1 MTEPR
6 GRAARWRSS
15 LLLVPG
21 AAVSFGAAVA
31 WAAGTTPTGASSTP
45 PSPPVHPPRPAAHV
59 RPADIAYRHRLEAQ
73 LREHRR
79 HVAHLQGRLARLRA
93 QAARI
98 AHSGVGL
105 SGPVGPVVAPVS
117 VPAGPVYVPPPPP
130 VAAPPPP
137 APPVHTT
144 TGASGHP

>member
-6 GRAARWRSS
+6 GRAARWQAS

-31 WAAGTTPTGASSTP
+31 WAAGTTPASNSSAPSTP
-45 PSPPVHPPRPAAHV
+45 PGQHARAATHPRAA
-59 RPADIAYRHRLEAQ
+59 DLAYRHRLEAQ

-79 HVAHLQGRLARLRA
+79 HVGQLQNRLKLLRA
-93 QAARI
+93 QTARL
-98 AHSGVGL
+98 AQLPVAV
-105 SGPVGPVVAPVS
+105 PVGPIAAPPP
-117 VPAGPVYVPPPPP
+117 VPGGPVYVPPPPP
-130 VAAPPPP
+130 VYAPPP